1 MSDALYEVLSDMTV
15 ERREADGFNCTNCEK
30 FISRDEAERGNIVFG
45 EEWLTRFESWCS
57 TDCRT
62 ETLRDWGCV

>member
-1 MSDALYEVLSDMTV
+1 MSDALYEELIDM
-15 ERREADGFNCTNCEK
+15 REDSIAIGGFICTNCEK
-30 FISRDEAERGNIVFG
+30 LITTDQAEKGNIVFG

-62 ETLRDWGCV
+62 ETLRDWGVI